1 MGGCCLDF
9 SQTKGIQA
17 APRSGAEVLLKLY
30 IRYLSAILD
39 LDPTLAKLYC
49 FKFKLVLI
57 YGAKQ
62 PISLNSYKSD

>member
-1 MGGCCLDF
+1 M
-9 SQTKGIQA
+9 
-17 APRSGAEVLLKLY
+17 
-30 IRYLSAILD
+30 RYLSAILD